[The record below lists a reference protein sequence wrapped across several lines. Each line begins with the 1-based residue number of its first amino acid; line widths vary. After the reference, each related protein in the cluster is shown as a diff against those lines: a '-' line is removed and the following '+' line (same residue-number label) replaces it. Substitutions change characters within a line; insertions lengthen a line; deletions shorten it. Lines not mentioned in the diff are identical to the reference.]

1 MDRGI
6 ALSDQVKALTSGELQ
21 LIYETAPIGLALL
34 STDCRY
40 ILINQHLTEICGISI
55 AEHIGKT
62 VRETVPDVAEQ
73 VENIVQAVLRTGQP
87 VVGIEVNGQRPD
99 KQNAERFWTTNW
111 HPLRGPEGNIIG
123 ISVSAEEI
131 TARKRVEAT
140 LRELNET
147 LERRIE
153 EEVQERIQIWNVCQE
168 LLVICDL
175 EGKFLKVNP
184 AWTATLGWH
193 ESELLGKSSQWMI
206 HPDDRQQALVE
217 TENLASGR
225 ILHGFGLRFRE
236 KSGSYR
242 WLSWR
247 AVPHQ
252 GRIYAMARDETERK
266 HAEDGLREA
275 RQELEKVSRHTTVG
289 AMTASI
295 AHELNQPLA
304 AIVANGNAGLEWL
317 ARKDP
322 DLAEVQEALQQIVDD
337 GLRAADIITSI
348 RGMFRKDNHEKLPVG
363 VNDLVREVL
372 TLIHGDLERRQ
383 IILRSEL
390 HDALPKIT
398 GERVPLQQVLLN
410 LIMNAAEAM
419 SAVTER
425 ERHLT
430 IQTVLNEPTGVRVTV
445 EDTGC
450 GIDQAHLNRIFDPF
464 FTTKSHGMGLGLSIC
479 RSIVE
484 AHGGK
489 LWALRRSPFGT
500 TFHLALPSAE
510 RAGPQAG
517 SHKHD
522 PKV

>member
-6 ALSDQVKALTSGELQ
+6 THSDRVGALTSPELQ
-21 LIYETAPIGLALL
+21 LIYEAAPIGLAFL

-40 ILINQHLTEICGISI
+40 LLINQHLTEICGISV
-55 AEHIGKT
+55 AEHIGRT
-62 VRETVPDVAEQ
+62 VGETVPDLAEQ
-73 VENIVQAVLRTGQP
+73 VENIVQTVLRTGEP

-99 KQNAERFWTTNW
+99 KQNAERFWTTSW
-111 HPLRGPEGNIIG
+111 HPLKGPERTIIG
-123 ISVSAEEI
+123 ISVVAEEI
-131 TARKRVEAT
+131 TERKRAEAA

-147 LERRIE
+147 LEQRIE
-153 EEVQERIQIWNVCQE
+153 EEAQERTQIWNVCQD

-206 HPDDRQQALVE
+206 HPDDRKQALVE
-217 TENLASGR
+217 TENLAVGR
-225 ILHGFGLRFRE
+225 ILHRFGLRFRE
-236 KSGSYR
+236 KNGSYR

-252 GRIYAMARDETERK
+252 GRIYAMARDETEQK
-266 HAEDGLREA
+266 YAEDGLREA
-275 RQELEKVSRHTTVG
+275 QQELERVSQQTTIGV
-289 AMTASI
+289 MTASI
-295 AHELNQPLA
+295 AHEINQPLS
-304 AIVANGNAGLEWL
+304 AIVANGNAGLRWL
-317 ARKDP
+317 ARKNPNLD
-322 DLAEVQEALQQIVDD
+322 EVQKALQRIVDD
-337 GLRAADIITSI
+337 GRRAADVITSI
-348 RGMFRKDNHEKLPVG
+348 RGMFRKDNHEKLLLS

-419 SAVTER
+419 SAVTGR
-425 ERHLT
+425 ERLLT
-430 IQTVLNEPTGVRVTV
+430 IQAAVNEQASLRVTV

-450 GIDQAHLNRIFDPF
+450 GIDQAHRDRIFDPF

-479 RSIVE
+479 RSIIE
-484 AHGGK
+484 AHGGR
-489 LWALRRSPFGT
+489 LWALPRSPFGMA
-500 TFHLALPSAE
+500 FHLTLPSAE
-510 RAGPQAG
+510 TA
-517 SHKHD
+517 
-522 PKV
+522 

>member
-6 ALSDQVKALTSGELQ
+6 THSDQVKALTPPELQ

-40 ILINQHLTEICGISI
+40 LLINQHLTEICGISV
-55 AEHIGKT
+55 AEHIGKS

-73 VENIVQAVLRTGQP
+73 VENIIQAVLRTGQP

-111 HPLRGPEGNIIG
+111 HPLKDPEGNIIG
-123 ISVSAEEI
+123 ISVAAEEI
-131 TARKRVEAT
+131 TERKRVEAA

-153 EEVQERIQIWNVCQE
+153 EEVQERTQIWSVCQD
-168 LLVICDL
+168 LLVICDM
-175 EGKFLKVNP
+175 EGNFLKVNP

-206 HPDDRQQALVE
+206 HPDDRKQALVE
-217 TENLASGR
+217 TENLAAGR
-225 ILHGFGLRFRE
+225 ILQRFGLRFRE
-236 KSGSYR
+236 KNGSYR

-247 AVPHQ
+247 AVPHE
-252 GRIYAMARDETERK
+252 GRIYAMARDETEQK

-275 RQELEKVSRHTTVG
+275 RQELERVSRHTTVG

-304 AIVANGNAGLEWL
+304 AIVANGNAGLKWL

-322 DLAEVQEALQQIVDD
+322 NLDEVQEALQGIVDD
-337 GLRAADIITSI
+337 GLRAAEIITSI
-348 RGMFRKDNHEKLPVG
+348 RGMFRKDDHEKLLVS

-372 TLIHGDLERRQ
+372 PLIHGDLERRQ

-390 HDALPKIT
+390 HGALPKIK

-410 LIMNAAEAM
+410 LIMNASEAM
-419 SAVTER
+419 SAVTGR
-425 ERHLT
+425 ERKLT
-430 IQTVLNEPTGVRVTV
+430 IQTALNEPASVRVTV

-450 GIDQAHLNRIFDPF
+450 GVDQAHLDRIFDPF

-489 LWALRRSPFGT
+489 LWASRRSPFGT
-500 TFHLALPSAE
+500 AFHLTLPNAE
-510 RAGPQAG
+510 TADIGDAAGA
-517 SHKHD
+517 D
-522 PKV
+522 TN

>member
-6 ALSDQVKALTSGELQ
+6 THSDQVKTLTPPELQ

-40 ILINQHLTEICGISI
+40 LLINQHLTEICGISV
-55 AEHIGKT
+55 AEHIGKS

-73 VENIVQAVLRTGQP
+73 VENIIQAVLRTGQP

-111 HPLRGPEGNIIG
+111 HPLKGSDGKIIG
-123 ISVSAEEI
+123 ISVAAEEI
-131 TARKRVEAT
+131 TERKRVEAA

-153 EEVQERIQIWNVCQE
+153 EEVQERIQIWNVCQD
-168 LLVICDL
+168 LLVICDM

-206 HPDDRQQALVE
+206 HPDDRKQALVE
-217 TENLASGR
+217 TENLAAGR
-225 ILHGFGLRFRE
+225 ILHRFGLRFRE
-236 KSGSYR
+236 KNGSYR

-252 GRIYAMARDETERK
+252 GRIYAMARDETEQK
-266 HAEDGLREA
+266 HAEDGLRQA
-275 RQELEKVSRHTTVG
+275 RQELERVSRHTTVG

-304 AIVANGNAGLEWL
+304 AIVANGNAGLKWL

-322 DLAEVQEALQQIVDD
+322 NLDEVQEALQEIVDD

-348 RGMFRKDNHEKLPVG
+348 RGMFRKDNHEKLLVS

-372 TLIHGDLERRQ
+372 TLVHGDLEMRQ

-390 HDALPKIT
+390 HDALPKIA

-410 LIMNAAEAM
+410 LIMNATEAM
-419 SAVTER
+419 SAVTGR
-425 ERHLT
+425 ERQLT
-430 IQTVLNEPTGVRVTV
+430 IRTALNEPASVRVTV

-450 GIDQAHLNRIFDPF
+450 GIDQAHLDRVFDPF

-489 LWALRRSPFGT
+489 LWASRRSPFGT
-500 TFHLALPSAE
+500 AFHLTLPNAVTADIADAAGAE
-510 RAGPQAG
+510 T
-517 SHKHD
+517 D
-522 PKV
+522 